1 MAASITLAG
10 CAGTETLLHAEV
22 DIPRD
27 GIAMRWARA
36 YKTDRGIL
44 FRAMLVRANRRSLRN
59 SEGHLAMQVRWSDG
73 TIEDIVSSSRCLV
86 RRPAFCD
93 LTLHDR
99 NPSYLVWAKAKFRRV
114 R

>member
-1 MAASITLAG
+1 MAASLTLAG
-10 CAGTETLLHAEV
+10 CASTPTLLHAEV

-36 YKTDRGIL
+36 YKIERGIL
-44 FRAMLVRANRRSLRN
+44 FRAMLVRANRRSRRN
-59 SEGHLAMQVRWSDG
+59 TEGHLAMQVRWSDG
-73 TIEDIVSSSRCLV
+73 TVEEIVSSSRCLV

-93 LTLHDR
+93 LTLPDR
-99 NPSYLVWAKAKFRRV
+99 NPTFLVWAKAKFERV